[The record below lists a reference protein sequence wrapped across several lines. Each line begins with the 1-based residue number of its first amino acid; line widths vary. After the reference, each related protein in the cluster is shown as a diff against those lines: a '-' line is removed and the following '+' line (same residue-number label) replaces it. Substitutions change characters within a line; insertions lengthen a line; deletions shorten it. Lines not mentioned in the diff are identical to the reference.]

1 MKKRKTTRRKS
12 HKERRLRNRLRRQQA
27 MDRTVE
33 APEAPEGFM
42 SDPASDPGTYYWE
55 QRLPLIKWVLAVTAA
70 VAAIA
75 ALVLK

>member
-1 MKKRKTTRRKS
+1 MKKKTARRRS

-27 MDRTVE
+27 MNETV
-33 APEAPEGFM
+33 EAPEGFM

-55 QRLPLIKWVLAVTAA
+55 QRLPAIKWVLAAIAFAA
-70 VAAIA
+70 LA